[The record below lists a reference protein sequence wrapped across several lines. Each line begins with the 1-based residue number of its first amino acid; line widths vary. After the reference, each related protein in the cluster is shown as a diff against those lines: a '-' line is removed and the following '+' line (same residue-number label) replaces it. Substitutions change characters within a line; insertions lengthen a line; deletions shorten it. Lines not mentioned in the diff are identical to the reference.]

1 MITREAKEKMLKEIT
16 EELKQAELVVITD
29 YRGLNVQ
36 SINKLRGELRKE
48 DCRYKIT
55 KNTMNRLACREA
67 GVEELEGYFEGPVAI
82 AYSSADP
89 VAAARVFKEFIKENS
104 ALEIKGGILSGQLLD
119 PEAIKALG
127 DIPSR
132 EVLLAK
138 VVGGFQAP
146 ITGLVGVLHGNMRSL
161 VCAFDAV
168 RRQKESA

>member
-1 MITREAKEKMLKEIT
+1 MITREAKEKMMEEIT
-16 EELKQAELVVITD
+16 EELKQAELVVVTN

-55 KNTMNRLACREA
+55 KNTMNRLACRKA
-67 GVEELEGYFEGPVAI
+67 GFDELESFFEGPVAI

-89 VAAARVFKEFIKENS
+89 VAAARVFKDFVKENE
-104 ALEIKGGILSGQLLD
+104 ALEIKGGMLSGQLLD
-119 PEAIKALG
+119 PAAIKALG

-132 EVLLAK
+132 EVLLAR

-146 ITGLVGVLHGNMRSL
+146 ISGLVGALHGNLRNL
-161 VCAFDAV
+161 AYALDAV
-168 RRQKESA
+168 RQQKESA

>member
-1 MITREAKEKMLKEIT
+1 MITREAKEKMLEEIT
-16 EELKQAELVVITD
+16 DELKQAELVVVTD

-67 GVEELEGYFEGPVAI
+67 GVEELEGFFEGPVAI

-89 VAAARVFKEFIKENS
+89 VAAARVFKDFIKENS
-104 ALEIKGGILSGQLLD
+104 ALQIKGGILSGQLLD

-127 DIPSR
+127 EIPSR

-146 ITGLVGVLHGNMRSL
+146 IAGLVGVLHGNMRGL
-161 VCAFDAV
+161 VCALDAV
-168 RRQKESA
+168 RQQKESA

>member
-1 MITREAKEKMLKEIT
+1 MITREAKEKMLEEIT

>member
-1 MITREAKEKMLKEIT
+1 MITREAKEKMLEEIT
-16 EELKQAELVVITD
+16 EELKKAELVVITD

>member
-1 MITREAKEKMLKEIT
+1 LITREAKEKMLEEIT

-89 VAAARVFKEFIKENS
+89 VAAARVFKDFIKENS
-104 ALEIKGGILSGQLLD
+104 ALQIKGGILSGQLLD

-146 ITGLVGVLHGNMRSL
+146 IAGLVGALHGNMRSL

>member
-16 EELKQAELVVITD
+16 DELKQAELVVITD

>member
-1 MITREAKEKMLKEIT
+1 LITREAKEKMLKEIT

>member
-1 MITREAKEKMLKEIT
+1 MITREAKEKMLEEIT

-146 ITGLVGVLHGNMRSL
+146 IIGLVGVLHGNMRSL